1 MNKSYQRIQALLV
14 ESTNEVQAYCNE
26 NNWINEI
33 KAYIN
38 KWTVKLVLDWKSI
51 RISEIE
57 EQLNKIKSWIDN
69 IKNGMEKI
77 IITKNKLIK
86 IDTMPIENLLVPRL
100 DSIYNEICECVV
112 KEINKDTNSFI
123 NLMNK
128 ILKELNNKPKSIE
141 EFADFAKKATKHKTN
156 VATYEAKTNLIKAQ
170 LDVNIIN
177 YIFFYFFQGFIN
189 FIF

>member
-1 MNKSYQRIQALLV
+1 MNKFYQRIQALLV
-14 ESTNEVQAYCNE
+14 ESTNEVQLYCNE
-26 NNWINEI
+26 NNWINDI

-69 IKNGMEKI
+69 IKNGMDKI

-170 LDVNIIN
+170 LDVNIIS
-177 YIFFYFFQGFIN
+177 
-189 FIF
+189 